1 LRTIVAVLA
10 ALALLG
16 CATAGAP
23 PRSDERFELIRQ
35 GMTRDDALRL
45 FGRPDETMRFSLT
58 GNEAWDYL
66 YVDTWGILASYS
78 VTFGSDGRVV
88 SKVSRRLNDGGEH
101 GK

>member
-1 LRTIVAVLA
+1 
-10 ALALLG
+10 
-16 CATAGAP
+16 
-23 PRSDERFELIRQ
+23 
-35 GMTRDDALRL
+35 
-45 FGRPDETMRFSLT
+45 MRFPLS

-88 SKVSRRLNDGGEH
+88 SKVSRRLNDGGDH